1 MAITLQL
8 DRGTAGTIDLND
20 GTNYA
25 LLDGWQPRVAKRQ
38 RSQLAGRWPYENVIE
53 QIPIR
58 VFSKQSDPAT
68 AKAEVLQKLG
78 DLAAALDQAYTWYNG
93 AQVDPVI
100 LKYQPEGS
108 ALANPLQSVV
118 LGAPDSARDMLSL
131 PVTFNR
137 DMQAWEINPLVLEIE
152 RRGLWLG
159 DAETP
164 AASASVGNP
173 GVMTV
178 TFNDIATLPSPVKI
192 EMIAQATPTADYHGY
207 IFVASEA
214 NKLIITEAESM
225 LLDVDLSIQTDARA
239 SGGKYVSFLPSTVTI
254 TRMAM
259 SPLNID
265 VNARRFAA
273 FAMVRNYSS
282 TLTYILKF
290 VFATKK
296 QNQAITRRIVIPPD
310 FTPQMVFLGIGAL
323 PDVLNSIT
331 LHMETT
337 STTTSGNELGVDYI
351 VTLALDENS
360 FPIKMNE
367 RTLDDG
373 SVQGVDFDDVV
384 IDSAAIDSPSPIVYE
399 TPSNRN
405 YIDHS
410 GNAFLLH
417 VGNQIHAMICMSK
430 VSSIS
435 PSWTIIDNADA
446 NIPYTLTATRYKG
459 YLTPR

>member
-8 DRGTAGTIDLND
+8 DRGTAGIIDLND

-68 AKAEVLQKLG
+68 AKAEVLQKLD

-178 TFNDIATLPSPVKI
+178 NFSSNVVLPSPTKVVLTSSTSV
-192 EMIAQATPTADYHGY
+192 AVGSGY
-207 IFVASEA
+207 IVLAD
-214 NKLIITEAESM
+214 NNDKILLVEAENGTGS
-225 LLDVDLSIQTDARA
+225 SISVITDSSA
-239 SGGKYVSFLPSTVTI
+239 SGGSYLRYTASTSGNI
-254 TRMAM
+254 TFANIGAN
-259 SPLNID
+259 LNSS
-265 VNARRFAA
+265 ARRFAVLMKA
-273 FAMVRNYSS
+273 RSATANYDYLVSAEIQTNSGANSSS
-282 TLTYILKF
+282 TRKI
-290 VFATKK
+290 
-296 QNQAITRRIVIPPD
+296 AIDNASGTRTWYVG
-310 FTPQMVFLGIGAL
+310 LAAL
-323 PDVLNSIT
+323 PERIDDLRLSIEPVGSSSVGNG
-331 LHMETT
+331 LEIDYIIIVALDETT
-337 STTTSGNELGVDYI
+337 SIIEFLLPGIQV
-351 VTLALDENS
+351 
-360 FPIKMNE
+360 
-367 RTLDDG
+367 
-373 SVQGVDFDDVV
+373 FDDPT
-384 IDSAAIDSPSPIVYE
+384 IDPRELSRPNPAFTATYAATNTVYMPHAGNTFVLNNGTEMAALITGSSFSTNWTLTDSNG
-399 TPSNRN
+399 TN
-405 YIDHS
+405 
-410 GNAFLLH
+410 
-417 VGNQIHAMICMSK
+417 
-430 VSSIS
+430 IS
-435 PSWTIIDNADA
+435 FS
-446 NIPYTLTATRYKG
+446 LTATRRTG